1 MIKLK
6 IGDLIQIDLNGDG
19 RRGSIDFARKDQH
32 VLGEEDIGLILAF
45 VDDPE
50 LKRKLKTDRV
60 VKVLFGDHI
69 VNGRADYYEKFFM
82 VLE

>member
-1 MIKLK
+1 MIALK
-6 IGDLIQIDLNGDG
+6 IGDLIRIDLNGNG
-19 RRGSIDFARKDQH
+19 RRGTVDFASKEQH

-45 VDDPE
+45 VDDLE

-82 VLE
+82 VLK